1 VSIVVFGSINMDL
14 VCRVDRLPLPG
25 ETIPGSAF
33 FTAPGGK
40 GANQAAAC
48 ARLGAEV
55 RMIGRVGE
63 DLFGSTLQDD
73 LRGCGVNL
81 RDLTVTPGASGVAL
95 ITVDRNG
102 ENSIVIVPGANGQV
116 GGQDL
121 QLLDPALEM
130 AHTLLLQLEIP
141 MEAVLQAA
149 RKAHAR
155 GVRVVLDPAP
165 AMPLPEEL
173 YHLVDVLTP
182 NENESAALVGL
193 PAHDLPFAEHAAQV
207 LLRRG
212 VRQVVIKLG
221 ARGAYLHDGESGE
234 LVPAFP
240 VQALDTTAAGDAF
253 NGALAVALGDG
264 QSLRQAVRF
273 ANAAGAL
280 SATRQGAQPSMPT
293 RPEVEELMAS
303 RRDLG

>member
-1 VSIVVFGSINMDL
+1 VSILVFGSINMDL

-25 ETIPGSAF
+25 ETLPGSAF
-33 FTAPGGK
+33 FSAPGGK

-55 RMIGRVGE
+55 KLIGRVGE
-63 DLFGSTLQDD
+63 DVFGSS
-73 LRGCGVNL
+73 LREGLHGCGV
-81 RDLTVTPGASGVAL
+81 DVCHVTVIPGASGVAL

-116 GGQDL
+116 GGPDL
-121 QLLDPALEM
+121 EVLDPALEN

-149 RKAHAR
+149 RRAHSR

-165 AMPLPEEL
+165 ALPLPEEL
-173 YHLVDVLTP
+173 YRLVDVLTP
-182 NENESAALVGL
+182 NENECAALVGF
-193 PAHDLPFAEHAAQV
+193 PVHDLPFAEHAADV

-234 LVPAFP
+234 MVPGFP
-240 VQALDTTAAGDAF
+240 VEALDTTAAGDAF
-253 NGALAVALGDG
+253 NGALAVALGNG
-264 QSLRQAVRF
+264 HPLRQAVRF

-293 RPEVEELMAS
+293 RQEVEEFLNS